1 MEPVVLTPLAHES
14 TRLFDSF
21 DFGTESTREIG
32 LGPRVQEKPAS
43 GQRVREKSAD
53 LFSAVKHVLFIK
65 SVAFDY

>member
-1 MEPVVLTPLAHES
+1 MESVVLIPLARES
-14 TRLFDSF
+14 TRLFSSF
-21 DFGTESTREIG
+21 DFGTKSTREIG
-32 LGPRVQEKPAS
+32 LSERVREKPVS